1 MTNPQTEYDSPWKT
15 ILQTYFSE
23 FISFFYPDLYAD
35 IDWTKPIEFLD
46 KELLQVTRDASI
58 GRRLADA
65 LVKVYRINGEESW
78 LYIHIEVQNQ
88 RDDDFPHRVYVYNY
102 RIYDQYQQPI
112 TSLVILGDDDISW
125 RPDYFVIQARR
136 TTVRIDFSTT
146 KLLDYR
152 ERWAEL
158 DADRNLFSTVIM
170 MHLRTLETT
179 KNRRARKEF
188 KLSLIK
194 RLYEQG
200 HDRQDIINLYGL
212 IDWMMTIPDELQ
224 EEFNQQITQYEQ
236 EMKMPYITSIERS
249 GEVKGEVKGKLIQ
262 TQQIV
267 KRQLHRRI
275 GEIDSSLIHQVEA
288 LPIEVLEELTDALL
302 DFSTIADFEQWLE
315 NRSKPEE

>member
-1 MTNPQTEYDSPWKT
+1 
-15 ILQTYFSE
+15 
-23 FISFFYPDLYAD
+23 
-35 IDWTKPIEFLD
+35 
-46 KELLQVTRDASI
+46 
-58 GRRLADA
+58 
-65 LVKVYRINGEESW
+65 
-78 LYIHIEVQNQ
+78 
-88 RDDDFPHRVYVYNY
+88 
-102 RIYDQYQQPI
+102 
-112 TSLVILGDDDISW
+112 
-125 RPDYFVIQARR
+125 
-136 TTVRIDFSTT
+136 
-146 KLLDYR
+146 
-152 ERWAEL
+152 
-158 DADRNLFSTVIM
+158 M

-212 IDWMMTIPDELQ
+212 IDWMMTIPEELQ

-249 GEVKGEVKGKLIQ
+249 GEVKGKLIQ

-275 GEIDSSLIHQVEA
+275 GEIDFSLIHQVEA

>member
-1 MTNPQTEYDSPWKT
+1 
-15 ILQTYFSE
+15 
-23 FISFFYPDLYAD
+23 
-35 IDWTKPIEFLD
+35 
-46 KELLQVTRDASI
+46 
-58 GRRLADA
+58 
-65 LVKVYRINGEESW
+65 
-78 LYIHIEVQNQ
+78 
-88 RDDDFPHRVYVYNY
+88 
-102 RIYDQYQQPI
+102 
-112 TSLVILGDDDISW
+112 
-125 RPDYFVIQARR
+125 
-136 TTVRIDFSTT
+136 
-146 KLLDYR
+146 
-152 ERWAEL
+152 
-158 DADRNLFSTVIM
+158 M

-249 GEVKGEVKGKLIQ
+249 GEVKGKLIQ